1 MDRDYEKMLEL
12 LLRSLDETL
21 SPEETE
27 QLTEA
32 LQQSE
37 KLRQEKA
44 AILDLRQQLA
54 DWQPAPDAAFSARVM
69 QQIGKQAEEDL
80 SAVIVRLFP
89 RVAAACVVVLFL
101 ALGGIYYTEGNL
113 MMENIIG
120 VNEML
125 TEDAIMLVDNGY

>member
-1 MDRDYEKMLEL
+1 MDREYEKMLEL

-21 SPEETE
+21 SSEETR

-32 LQQSE
+32 LRQSDR
-37 KLRQEKA
+37 LQQEKA
-44 AILDLRQQLA
+44 ALLKMRQELS
-54 DWQPAPDAAFSARVM
+54 DWQPAEDTGFSARVM
-69 QQIGKQAEEDL
+69 QQIGKQVEEDL

-113 MMENIIG
+113 MVENIIG

>member
-1 MDRDYEKMLEL
+1 MDREYEKMLEL

-21 SPEETE
+21 SPEEME

-32 LQQSE
+32 LRQSDR
-37 KLRQEKA
+37 LRQEKA
-44 AILDLRQQLA
+44 TLLKMRQQLA
-54 DWQPAPDAAFSARVM
+54 DWQPAEDTGFSARVM

-113 MMENIIG
+113 MVENIIG

-125 TEDAIMLVDNGY
+125 MEDAIMLVDNGY

>member
-21 SPEETE
+21 SPKETE

-44 AILDLRQQLA
+44 AFLDLRQQLA

>member
-1 MDRDYEKMLEL
+1 MDREYEKMLEL

-21 SPEETE
+21 SPGELE

-32 LQQSE
+32 LRQSDR
-37 KLRQEKA
+37 LRQEKA
-44 AILDLRQQLA
+44 TLLKMRQQLA
-54 DWQPAPDAAFSARVM
+54 EWQPAEDTGFSARVM
-69 QQIGKQAEEDL
+69 QQLGKQAEEDL

-113 MMENIIG
+113 MVENIIG

-125 TEDAIMLVDNGY
+125 MEDAIILVDNGY